1 MRYGVVRISQDNAQD
16 LFEAANYLR
25 IPKLKTATGSF
36 LAQNTELSTTN
47 CISTY
52 YFAERY
58 QCKDLVAN
66 SRRFI
71 LSNFTTVAQYQEFLS
86 LESHQVEQWICS
98 DDIVVST
105 EDEVFKVILK
115 WIEQSKS
122 ERKGNFEKL
131 FRYVRLT
138 FISSDYLRRDVV
150 TSDLIKENSSCLEL
164 VKCAMNGIYC
174 ENDDRPHPPRKW
186 YESHLFVFTGKETLC
201 YQPDEDKWYRLAD
214 APYDDKREKV
224 SYYQITPFQGKIYV
238 IMSLLNLHATA
249 SAAYDPSLNHW
260 IKCSHRCCERAM
272 SRVVVVGGEMYTVIT
287 ECKLN
292 CFTSFPEHNNFYS
305 FVSKFNS
312 SSNRWEE
319 FFPLGAL
326 NFARFM
332 GEACTVYC
340 EAWPWTI
347 ICTFLAG
354 ASGA

>member
-1 MRYGVVRISQDNAQD
+1 MQPKQDELSDLTLVLKDGKEIRATRNELASQLSSRSSDFFSTLLGSDMRESREGIIRLEHITENCMRDVIGFMRYGVVRISQDNAQD

-25 IPKLKTATGSF
+25 IPKLKTTTGSF

-66 SRRFI
+66 SKRFI

-98 DDIVVST
+98 EDIVVST
-105 EDEVFKVILK
+105 EDEVFKIILK

-131 FRYVRLT
+131 FRYVRLA

-174 ENDDRPHPPRKW
+174 ENGVRPHPPRKW
-186 YESHLFVFTGKETLC
+186 YETHLFVFTGKETLC
-201 YQPDEDKWYRLAD
+201 YQPDEDEWYRLAD

-238 IMSLLNLHATA
+238 IMSLLNLYATA

-260 IKCSHRCCERAM
+260 IKFSHRCCERAM
-272 SRVVVVGGEMYTVIT
+272 
-287 ECKLN
+287 L
-292 CFTSFPEHNNFYS
+292 
-305 FVSKFNS
+305 
-312 SSNRWEE
+312 
-319 FFPLGAL
+319 
-326 NFARFM
+326 
-332 GEACTVYC
+332 
-340 EAWPWTI
+340 
-347 ICTFLAG
+347 
-354 ASGA
+354 